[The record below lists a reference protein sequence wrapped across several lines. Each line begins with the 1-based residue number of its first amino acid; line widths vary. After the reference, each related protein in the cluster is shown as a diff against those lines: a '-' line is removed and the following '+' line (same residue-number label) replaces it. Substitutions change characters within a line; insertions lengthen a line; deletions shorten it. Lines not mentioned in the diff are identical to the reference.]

1 MGTDRPSIS
10 WVLRVKLS
18 PLKPLISLFI
28 GEFMKYKLALFTALL
43 PTMIFAQSGKE
54 NAGYQGTMS
63 AKDGLGTAAPGGFM
77 SQPTSVNDGNQCDKS
92 CRQAQALR
100 INEML
105 GLTHVHR
112 RSLANGGSGLMIETP
127 PSSPKKPSANDNRDA
142 ALLGGGGIQAVGTV
156 VGNSTE
162 SPFNGGEKAVN
173 TGIGYV
179 NQAAA
184 NATSAASAQV
194 RNYEEWYQTQQN
206 LNYALNHKNALSWE
220 QVGAAYWG
228 VELYGASQFFSAPGV
243 LSGIGQG
250 VNGWDSGMNDIGGG
264 ISSAF

>member
-1 MGTDRPSIS
+1 
-10 WVLRVKLS
+10 
-18 PLKPLISLFI
+18 
-28 GEFMKYKLALFTALL
+28 MKYKLMLAALLL
-43 PTMIFAQSGKE
+43 PTFVFAQSGKE

-63 AKDGLGTAAPGGFM
+63 AKDGLGAAAPMGQTQDQGNAGYQGTMSAKDGLGAAAPGVSI
-77 SQPTSVNDGNQCDKS
+77 SQPTSVNDGNGCDKS
-92 CRQAQALR
+92 CRQAQVLR

-112 RSLANGGSGLMIETP
+112 RSLANGGSGLMIDTT

-179 NQAAA
+179 NQSSVTAI
-184 NATSAASAQV
+184 SAASAQS
-194 RNYEEWYQTQQN
+194 RKFEEWEQTQDN
-206 LNYALNHKNALSWE
+206 LAYALNHKNALSWE

-228 VELYGASQFFSAPGV
+228 LELYGASQFFSAPGV